1 MKSDNVFV
9 MEQID
14 VKTINNHDEPDSYL
28 ELIREMPLK
37 SIANDRQ
44 LKSAQKM
51 ISSLL
56 SRNLDSG
63 AEDYLD
69 ALTDLVEKYESD
81 FHDFG
86 TATAPQVL
94 AFLMQDRGLNQSQI
108 ASGAEIPK
116 SIISEILN
124 GNRSVTID
132 VAKKLGL
139 FFAIAPSIFIDC
151 SS

>member
-1 MKSDNVFV
+1 
-9 MEQID
+9 
-14 VKTINNHDEPDSYL
+14 VKTINNRDELDTYL

-37 SIANDRQ
+37 SIINDRH

-56 SRNLDSG
+56 SRKLDSG
-63 AEDYLD
+63 AEDYLG

-86 TATAPQVL
+86 TATASQVL
-94 AFLMQDRGLNQSQI
+94 KFLMQDRDLNQSQV

-116 SIISEILN
+116 SMISEVLN
-124 GNRSVTID
+124 GKRSVTID